1 MTTTAPRL
9 MNEQAARD
17 GHHTTLSTTLRLLRL
32 RDCETA
38 RLPPRSSLASV
49 TEMKVEE
56 LDSPGLFVLAPSYLA
71 ALHSQF

>member
-17 GHHTTLSTTLRLLRL
+17 GHHTTLSTTLRL